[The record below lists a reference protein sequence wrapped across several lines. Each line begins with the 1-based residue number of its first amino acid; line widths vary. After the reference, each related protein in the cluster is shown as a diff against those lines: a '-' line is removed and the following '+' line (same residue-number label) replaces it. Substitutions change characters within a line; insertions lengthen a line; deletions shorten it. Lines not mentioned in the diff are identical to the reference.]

1 MSEAAPAIQLFNKT
15 DADLPLNKED
25 ISSIVELVAAEE
37 GCHFS
42 LLEVV
47 YVDDEEIVRI
57 NREHLQRNYVTDI
70 ITFRYDEDSSNKNIE
85 GTLFCCTPR
94 IYEQASELNEDAGQ
108 EFKRILV
115 HGLLHLCDYDDSS
128 PQEKKQMTDRE
139 DFFLEKLAELNG
151 SSRK

>member
-1 MSEAAPAIQLFNKT
+1 MSETAPAIQLFNQT

-25 ISSIVELVAAEE
+25 ISSIAELVAAEE

-47 YVDDEEIVRI
+47 YVDDKEIVRI
-57 NREHLQRNYVTDI
+57 NREHLQRDYVTDI
-70 ITFRYDEDSSNKNIE
+70 ITFRYDEDNSNKNIE
-85 GTLFCCTPR
+85 GTLFCCAPR

-139 DFFLEKLAELNG
+139 DFILEKLAELND
-151 SSRK
+151 SSR